1 MSSVK
6 AGAFDVGPL
15 PFETDYNDHFQ
26 TPFIAYQHLAPVLLA
41 AFGEAAC
48 DDSQKY
54 TIYDPYYCTGSVPK
68 LVYRSLVSAG
78 DGGQHSEVNHP
89 PPFRNAA
96 AVAQRIAVV
105 NAPRDFYADIAS
117 GAVPACDF
125 IVTNP
130 PYSGDHKIR
139 CFRYLVD
146 RLTGSS
152 SYTAGAASS
161 SSSSS
166 SSALH
171 APPQPPI
178 DGYAVLLPSYC
189 AGKSYYSSLMVQ
201 SRMRPPPPPER
212 QSAAASPASDFI
224 ELFLIP
230 PPSLRYAYDHPEGLY
245 FIAVW
250 LITLCLY
257 TYNAFESYFY
267 FDYLAFFVISRMPET
282 GTGKAA
288 PPFFSVWYIGVRRA
302 LLGAVRQRVRDYN
315 ASARRTGDHQIRLV
329 EDFYELKAL
338 SSGGSG
344 GGTAAAT
351 QAQSNRVHPASATA
365 SAHRSHASAFSQSQ
379 QHRGASSASAAAA
392 AVNLSRASEGGG
404 FGFGKRKNPK
414 ARRKER
420 ERMAAAAA
428 AASSSGASSQ
438 PRRGDDGQ
446 SDSKRR
452 RF

>member
-41 AFGEAAC
+41 AFGNSASDA
-48 DDSQKY
+48 DRQQKY

-68 LVYRSLVSAG
+68 LVYRSLVSASD
-78 DGGQHSEVNHP
+78 DGQSPNANQS
-89 PPFRNAA
+89 PPFRTAA

-152 SYTAGAASS
+152 SYAAGAASAASS

-166 SSALH
+166 SALR

-201 SRMRPPPPPER
+201 SRMRPLPPSER
-212 QSAAASPASDFI
+212 QSAVAAAAASPASDFI

-230 PPSLRYAYDHPEGLY
+230 PPSLRYAYDHPEGLHD
-245 FIAVW
+245 
-250 LITLCLY
+250 T
-257 TYNAFESYFY
+257 AF
-267 FDYLAFFVISRMPET
+267 
-282 GTGKAA
+282 
-288 PPFFSVWYIGVRRA
+288 
-302 LLGAVRQRVRDYN
+302 
-315 ASARRTGDHQIRLV
+315 
-329 EDFYELKAL
+329 
-338 SSGGSG
+338 
-344 GGTAAAT
+344 
-351 QAQSNRVHPASATA
+351 
-365 SAHRSHASAFSQSQ
+365 
-379 QHRGASSASAAAA
+379 
-392 AVNLSRASEGGG
+392 
-404 FGFGKRKNPK
+404 
-414 ARRKER
+414 
-420 ERMAAAAA
+420 
-428 AASSSGASSQ
+428 
-438 PRRGDDGQ
+438 
-446 SDSKRR
+446 
-452 RF
+452 